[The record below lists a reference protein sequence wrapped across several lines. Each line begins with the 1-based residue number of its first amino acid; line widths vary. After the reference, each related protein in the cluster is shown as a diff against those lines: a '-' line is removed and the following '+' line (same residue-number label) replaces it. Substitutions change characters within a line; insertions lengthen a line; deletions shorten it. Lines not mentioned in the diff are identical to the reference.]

1 MSMRLNLIV
10 GDRRVQFNEIG
21 DIDLVYYKTE
31 ISSLSHAILF
41 AILKVTDEI
50 SAVVSLEHITENTPN
65 LDPLICSTFR
75 CDGSELRGI
84 RFQVPVEYFHSFK
97 NLSSTHGV
105 WKKVDCVDDLF
116 ICNSRNVLV
125 LRNALLIGAERVSDE
140 TVNLTFK
147 FEYYETFPIEI
158 LDKVVDS
165 AYKKEE
171 T

>member
-1 MSMRLNLIV
+1 MSMRLKLIV
-10 GDRRVQFNEIG
+10 GNRRVQFDEIG

-41 AILKVTDEI
+41 AIQRVTDEI
-50 SAVVSLEHITENTPN
+50 SAVVSLENVTKNTPD
-65 LDPLICSTFR
+65 LDPLICASFHSG
-75 CDGSELRGI
+75 GSELRGI

-97 NLSSTHGV
+97 NLSNTHGV

-147 FEYYETFPIEI
+147 FEHYETFPIEI